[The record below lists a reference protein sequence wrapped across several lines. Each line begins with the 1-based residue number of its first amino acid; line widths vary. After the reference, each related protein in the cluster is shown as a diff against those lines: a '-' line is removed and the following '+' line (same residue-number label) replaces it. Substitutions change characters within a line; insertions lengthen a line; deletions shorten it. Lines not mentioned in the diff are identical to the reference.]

1 MLFRSV
7 VVLDRSGT
15 DELAYRRVRG
25 DADAVRRT
33 LVRVERAPTASF
45 RASEL
50 DGDPWLLATG
60 EERALLR
67 TAADG
72 AARLGDVVET
82 IFTGLQTSA
91 DRIYILEDRGRRG
104 ANRVVYSRA
113 SDRELELE
121 PDLLRPLAS
130 GTDTDRYA
138 FRPLRTSL
146 LFPYRRGEDGRMALL
161 TSGELARLPLT
172 AGYLA
177 EHEGALRGREKGK
190 MDHDRW
196 YAYVYPKSLGAHD
209 RPKLGVPRLCD
220 RLEAAVDPEGKVY
233 LDNVDVN
240 GILVAG
246 DRPSVWTLGVL
257 LNARLLD
264 FLFRRF
270 SVPFRGAYF
279 SANKQFIAPL
289 PIHLPPAYEAA
300 RFDELGRR
308 LHAAAG
314 AVERERGGFLDW
326 LSGVLGT
333 PAGSLSGAT
342 KIVAYDDLSLSEL
355 LAILQGNRRRL
366 AVDSASRAFRE
377 LLERE
382 WSASLDRLRALR
394 ADLLRDE
401 VLADDLVFELYGLT
415 AAQRALVD
423 AEFTPPAP

>member
-1 MLFRSV
+1 
-7 VVLDRSGT
+7 
-15 DELAYRRVRG
+15 
-25 DADAVRRT
+25 
-33 LVRVERAPTASF
+33 
-45 RASEL
+45 
-50 DGDPWLLATG
+50 
-60 EERALLR
+60 
-67 TAADG
+67 
-72 AARLGDVVET
+72 
-82 IFTGLQTSA
+82 
-91 DRIYILEDRGRRG
+91 
-104 ANRVVYSRA
+104 
-113 SDRELELE
+113 
-121 PDLLRPLAS
+121 
-130 GTDTDRYA
+130 
-138 FRPLRTSL
+138 
-146 LFPYRRGEDGRMALL
+146 MALL
-161 TSGELARLPLT
+161 TPDALARLPLT
-172 AGYLA
+172 ASYLA

-196 YAYVYPKSLGAHD
+196 YAFGRTQSLGAHD
-209 RPKLGVPRLCD
+209 RPKLGVAATVR
-220 RLEAAVDPEGKVY
+220 RLEVAADPDGAVFFH
-233 LDNVDVN
+233 NVRVN
-240 GILVAG
+240 GILLRDEG
-246 DRPSVWTLGVL
+246 PSLWTLLVL

-264 FLFRRF
+264 YVFRR
-270 SVPFRGAYF
+270 GAGEHAGGHYA
-279 SANKQFIAPL
+279 ANKQFIAPL

-333 PAGSLSGAT
+333 PARSLSGAT